1 MNRTNYA
8 FFALVLA
15 GLLLAIYHS
24 YEEVTRKFS
33 PICNAGQKAS
43 CQGVFA
49 SGHTSIFGI
58 PFYVTGLVW
67 FPLLIVVFLYTTRSH
82 GNPINGSVFV
92 PLLMVGNAFTLY
104 LWYVELGVIGI
115 ICPICVS
122 MYVIN
127 YALTFLAFVKGT

>member
-8 FFALVLA
+8 FFVLLLA
-15 GLLLAIYHS
+15 GLVLAIYHAF
-24 YEEVTRKFS
+24 EELTRQFS
-33 PICNAGQKAS
+33 PICNAGQKVS
-43 CQGVFA
+43 CGGVFE

-67 FPLLIVVFLYTTRSH
+67 FPLLLVVFLYTTRSLR
-82 GNPINGSVFV
+82 NPINGTIFV

-122 MYVIN
+122 LYVIN
-127 YALTFLAFVKGT
+127 YALTILAFVKGV